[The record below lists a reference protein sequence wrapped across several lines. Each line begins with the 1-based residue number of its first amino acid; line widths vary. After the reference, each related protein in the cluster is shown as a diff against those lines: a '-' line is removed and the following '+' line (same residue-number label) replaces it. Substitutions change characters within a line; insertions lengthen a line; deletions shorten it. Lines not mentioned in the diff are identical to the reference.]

1 MQRRLTF
8 TEGAS
13 DKFWHIDQMGDTV
26 TVCYGRRGTAG
37 QTKTKQYASEAKA
50 AEDAEQQ
57 VAAKLKKGYTD
68 DDSAGSQAL
77 APAADVTSADAPLK
91 SRAANASAAQP
102 EAEAQPAS
110 EPDTVAVARIPDGD
124 PQDLGLQIDWIDQ
137 CLDLTHEIKVVR
149 DERPFDPQTELE
161 RARRIARWE
170 AHNYGRPGWQ
180 FSEPVL
186 DGIPSRERA
195 AWWLAYLSDPDNTDL
210 PPYGPAWLR
219 RHVAPGGPLAV
230 LLQALSGTE
239 MLAAQS
245 AELDSGEE
253 WVGQGYG
260 NDYAS
265 RGLEWLALRLCWDDI
280 DEASRVELARSVDAR
295 WWLHGTVTEAEWLR
309 LVYFSAVL
317 GTHADDVQKVLDE
330 LEDGFLAPVAALRV
344 GQGICLFAPT
354 VEERIRLAKRLKAH
368 FAHSPTVSLAW
379 LLNTGAAGLPVLVD
393 QLKEVGK
400 DEARATLDLL
410 TTRLRGPGA
419 VIGFVRL
426 LDSRHAPTA
435 LAWLQDHRPLVY
447 AAQLSAAD
455 AAPLVVVLRA
465 APVDELR
472 AVVGQTSGGVR
483 QVIVEVLAEYD
494 LTSFDPSTPWWAE
507 AAAGIKAGRLPKGL
521 VDALPPV
528 VVEEGHRLADAEVQV
543 LLTALM
549 SADRDHPLLA
559 AFREHVPA
567 RARDRVA
574 IALLDTWL
582 ARGASSK
589 EQWLMV
595 GTGCIA
601 SDGFVHHL
609 TPMVREWPGVSQHKR
624 AVHGLTALR
633 NVGSEVALQ
642 AIAGIAA
649 KVKYAAIK
657 KRAGEAMNEIAEQ
670 MGFTRDQ
677 LEDRIIPDGGLDER
691 GTREF
696 SFGARRFL
704 ASVTPE
710 CKVVVRLIGDDGRP
724 TGKPRTALPKPNQ
737 SDDAQLAED
746 AKAEFTALKKTV
758 TGLAKIQK
766 QRFEQAMVGGRRW
779 SADEFLQYLA
789 PHPLLRGLLSSVIW
803 GVLDGESRVG
813 LGRIDEDGQ
822 LVDIDDEPIDVTGR
836 TLCIV
841 HPVDLSDDEISRWSE
856 VQADYELVEA
866 FPQLSRQRYALPADQ
881 GDDLALH
888 GAPTGKVE
896 AGRLIGACT
905 KYGWRRGAALNAG
918 VYALF
923 GQYFVAGDV
932 TAVIEFEDGMWMG
945 PISEQDEQTITSVYL
960 LRGER
965 DPQDLDYRA
974 NLGHKTPTYLGPTEY
989 VPWSKAPRAV
999 ISEVLATLNAMA
1011 G

>member
-1 MQRRLTF
+1 MQRHLT
-8 TEGAS
+8 
-13 DKFWHIDQMGDTV
+13 
-26 TVCYGRRGTAG
+26 
-37 QTKTKQYASEAKA
+37 
-50 AEDAEQQ
+50 
-57 VAAKLKKGYTD
+57 LTD
-68 DDSAGSQAL
+68 DDAGSQA
-77 APAADVTSADAPLK
+77 
-91 SRAANASAAQP
+91 P
-102 EAEAQPAS
+102 E
-110 EPDTVAVARIPDGD
+110 TVAVAELPDGD

-137 CLDLTHEIKVVR
+137 CLDLTHEIEVVR

-170 AHNYGRPGWQ
+170 VHNYGRQGWQ

-195 AWWLAYLSDPDNTDL
+195 AWWLAYLSDPDNADL
-210 PPYGPAWLR
+210 PPHGPAWLR
-219 RHVAPGGPLAV
+219 DHVEPGGPLAV

-239 MLAAQS
+239 MLTAQS

-253 WVGQGYG
+253 RVGHGYE

-330 LEDGFLAPVAALRV
+330 LEDGLLMPVAEPRA

-354 VEERIRLAKRLKAH
+354 VEERIRLAKRLMAH

-483 QVIVEVLAEYD
+483 QVIEEVLAEYD
-494 LTSFDPSTPWWAE
+494 LASFDPSTPWWAE
-507 AAAGIKAGRLPKGL
+507 ATAGIKAGRLPKGL

-528 VVEEGHRLADAEVQV
+528 VIEEGHRLADAEVQI

-559 AFREHVPA
+559 AFHEHVPA
-567 RARDRVA
+567 RKRDRVA

-582 ARGASSK
+582 ALGAPSK
-589 EQWLMV
+589 DKWLMV
-595 GTGCIA
+595 GTGCIG

-609 TPMVREWPGVSQHKR
+609 TPMVREWPGVSLHQR
-624 AVHGLTALR
+624 AVQGLNALR
-633 NVGSEVALQ
+633 NVGTDVALQ
-642 AIAGIAA
+642 QIAGIAA

-670 MGFTRDQ
+670 RGFTRDQ

-704 ASVTPE
+704 ASLTPGG
-710 CKVVVRLIGDDGRP
+710 KVIVRTIGDDGRP
-724 TGKPRTALPKPNQ
+724 TGKPRTTLPKPNQ

-746 AKAEFTALKKTV
+746 ANDEFKVLKKTV
-758 TGLAKIQK
+758 TDIAKIQK
-766 QRFEQAMVGGRRW
+766 QRFEQAMVGGRQW
-779 SADEFLQYLA
+779 SADEFLQYVA
-789 PHPLLRGLLSSVIW
+789 PHPLLRRLLSSVVW
-803 GVLDGESRVG
+803 SVYDGESRVG

-822 LVDIDDEPIDVTGR
+822 LVDINDEPVSLDGR
-836 TLCIV
+836 TLGIV

-866 FPQLSRQRYALPADQ
+866 FPQLSRQRFALPADQ

-905 KYGWRRGAALNAG
+905 KYGWRRGAALDSG
-918 VYALF
+918 VYSLF

-932 TAVIEFEDGMWMG
+932 TAVIEFENGMWMG

-965 DPQDLDYRA
+965 DPQDLDYGA
-974 NLGHKTPTYLGPTEY
+974 NPGRKTPTYLGPIEY